1 MKRNVHI
8 TEVNGNSIVIINAMR
23 FKGRHLERNLS
34 RRRRGG
40 KIEYKLAEG

>member
-8 TEVNGNSIVIINAMR
+8 TEVNGNGINAMR